1 MHRAKISNNTL
12 DSTKFV
18 IFSTSSYI
26 IIGLVDGNRI
36 YTKQVTIQRNCFYW
50 CQKLNGNK
58 LNCIDC
64 GYNETKLSRATYS
77 EFDLET
83 SPADPVIK
91 FDFRLSEDVTIN
103 VSIITF

>member
-18 IFSTSSYI
+18 IFSTSSCI
-26 IIGLVDGNRI
+26 IIGRVDGNRI
-36 YTKQVTIQRNCFYW
+36 YTKQVTIQRNFFYW
-50 CQKLNGNK
+50 CQK